1 MKRKITIGYLIILV
15 VFTIYV
21 LGDTFLI
28 RRTYDS
34 TAVTSV
40 ATNTVPSATAENEST
55 GLAEAL
61 TLSTEKTSSNVTV
74 TDTTYESDGL
84 RVEISTY
91 REYDTDIYV
100 ADIYFTDLSAFSTA
114 FAEDTYGKNIT
125 DKTSQI
131 AEDND
136 AVIAINGDYY
146 GAQEKGYVIKNG
158 VLYRSTARNNAQDLV
173 IYTDGTWE
181 IINESEITAEEL
193 MEKGA
198 YQLLSFGPGLIVDG
212 EISVS
217 TDYEVG
223 KAMASNP
230 RTAIGYI
237 DEGHYVFVVSDGR
250 TSTSEGL
257 SVYQLA
263 EFMESLGV
271 ETAYNLDGGGSSTMV
286 FNGEVINNPTTSG
299 NKIKERS
306 VSDIVYFG

>member
-1 MKRKITIGYLIILV
+1 M
-15 VFTIYV
+15 
-21 LGDTFLI
+21 
-28 RRTYDS
+28 
-34 TAVTSV
+34 
-40 ATNTVPSATAENEST
+40 
-55 GLAEAL
+55 
-61 TLSTEKTSSNVTV
+61 
-74 TDTTYESDGL
+74 
-84 RVEISTY
+84 
-91 REYDTDIYV
+91 

>member
-125 DKTSQI
+125 DKTFQI
-131 AEDND
+131 AEYND